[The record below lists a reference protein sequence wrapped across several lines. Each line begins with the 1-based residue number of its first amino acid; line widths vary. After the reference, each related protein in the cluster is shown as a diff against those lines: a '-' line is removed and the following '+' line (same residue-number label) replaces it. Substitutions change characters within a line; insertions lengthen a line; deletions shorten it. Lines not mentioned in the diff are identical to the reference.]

1 MSLSTIMRC
10 LSDGAGR
17 GDWAAAGIARAT
29 SGAAIANVADNFRI
43 PASLCS
49 SRALLARYAKLDGS
63 ATRTSWMSKRLNA
76 VPCKL
81 DGDSA
86 KPWLSAFVLVAILG
100 GFVSAIATTLLWWM
114 TSLPGWV
121 GQFSPEGMVYG
132 GLLLFALFSA
142 DAWRRWG

>member
-1 MSLSTIMRC
+1 MLATPSSGGE
-10 LSDGAGR
+10 SR
-17 GDWAAAGIARAT
+17 GGE
-29 SGAAIANVADNFRI
+29 G
-43 PASLCS
+43 
-49 SRALLARYAKLDGS
+49 SRTVPALLLLLPIAEKGFHLGRWIRGGDTAVAVSTGLDGLRAS
-63 ATRTSWMSKRLNA
+63 
-76 VPCKL
+76 
-81 DGDSA
+81 
-86 KPWLSAFVLVAILG
+86 PWLSAFVLVAILG